1 MRYQQGY
8 LDGQKKRK
16 GARGNAL
23 RQRPKSSL
31 LFDNHRDSQ
40 AAMKGN
46 QRRSKQPHSR
56 QKGTS
61 YHKGVQNHSI
71 ENLQRQV
78 LENQK
83 ILLAQAQKSHK
94 ASKRV
99 QNRHNHNNSI
109 SHPMP
114 SHLLIDDSKYNTVN
128 NTQHQLFQPRGQAGV
143 GAAPLTST
151 SIKKRGAN
159 KKKDQANRQ
168 YSRLLGQNAINSTQ
182 LASGMIQHPSQKQ
195 NLSLKMTQQH
205 LAQGFKHF
213 NSMMGGGG
221 GISTTASTSGANAQ
235 TFQSGKS
242 LKLRKQL
249 HSHKRK
255 ASYNT

>member
-1 MRYQQGY
+1 MQSQSQLEQDFEQRNQASFELNQLLQDMRYQQGY

-83 ILLAQAQKSHK
+83 ILLA
-94 ASKRV
+94 
-99 QNRHNHNNSI
+99 
-109 SHPMP
+109 
-114 SHLLIDDSKYNTVN
+114 
-128 NTQHQLFQPRGQAGV
+128 
-143 GAAPLTST
+143 
-151 SIKKRGAN
+151 
-159 KKKDQANRQ
+159 
-168 YSRLLGQNAINSTQ
+168 
-182 LASGMIQHPSQKQ
+182 
-195 NLSLKMTQQH
+195 
-205 LAQGFKHF
+205 
-213 NSMMGGGG
+213 
-221 GISTTASTSGANAQ
+221 
-235 TFQSGKS
+235 
-242 LKLRKQL
+242 
-249 HSHKRK
+249 
-255 ASYNT
+255 